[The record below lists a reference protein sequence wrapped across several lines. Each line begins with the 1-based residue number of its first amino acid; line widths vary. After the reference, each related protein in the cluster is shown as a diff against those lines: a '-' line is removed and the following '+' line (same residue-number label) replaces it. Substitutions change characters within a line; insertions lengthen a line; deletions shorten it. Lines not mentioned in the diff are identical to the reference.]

1 MKEFIAVLRRFVPP
15 YKRYLVWSVVF
26 NILSAVLNIFS
37 FMAIIPILQILFQT
51 EIPPTGGQGVPE
63 PIPIT
68 WNNLQEA
75 FTNNAN
81 YYIGQLIESIGPTTT
96 LLVIGLFLAFMTF
109 LKTGAYFLSSATI
122 IPIRTGVVRD
132 IRNQLY
138 RKITSLPLGFFSEER
153 KGDIIARMSGDVAEV
168 ENSIMSSLDMLFKNP
183 VLIIA
188 YFSTLIVISWQLTL
202 FTLVFVPIMGWFMGM
217 VGRKLKQNSIKA
229 QSLWSD
235 TMSQV
240 EETLGG
246 LRIIKA
252 FCAEEKMNERFDRVN
267 TAYRNDIMRVNI
279 RQQMAHPM
287 SEFLGTVM
295 IVIVLWFGG
304 ILVLSGDSMLSGPT
318 FIYYLVMLYS
328 IINPLKEF
336 SKAGY
341 NIPKGLASMERIDKI
356 LNAVNPI
363 IDKTTGDAG
372 VSPAVNAR
380 KAKFEHQIEFRNVSF
395 RYDKK
400 WILRNINLTI
410 PKGKTIALVGQ
421 SGGGKSTLVDLIPRY
436 YDVQEGEVLIDGVN
450 VKDLGIHDLRQL
462 IGNVN
467 QEAILF
473 NDSFR
478 NNIAFGVDN
487 ATDEQI
493 IEAAKIANA
502 YDFIM
507 QSEHQFNT
515 SVGDRGSRLSGGQ
528 RQRVSIARAILKN
541 PPILILDEA
550 TSALDTES
558 ERLVQ
563 DALERLMK
571 TRTTVA
577 IAHRLSTIKCADEI
591 CVIHEG
597 EIVERGTHEELLA
610 IDGYY
615 KKLND
620 MQSL

>member
-1 MKEFIAVLRRFVPP
+1 MREFLNVLRRFIPP
-15 YKRYLVWSVVF
+15 YKKYLVWSVVF

-37 FMAIIPILQILFQT
+37 FAAIIPILQILFQT
-51 EIPPTGGQGVPE
+51 GETERATEVMAWGSADLKEV
-63 PIPIT
+63 
-68 WNNLQEA
+68 A
-75 FTNNAN
+75 TNNMN
-81 YYIGQLIESIGPTTT
+81 YYVSQMINDIGPTTT
-96 LLVIGLFLAFMTF
+96 LLCIGLFLAVTTF

-122 IPIRTGVVRD
+122 IPIRTGIVRD

-138 RKITSLPLGFFSEER
+138 RKINALPLGFFSEER
-153 KGDIIARMSGDVAEV
+153 KGDIIARMSGDVQEI

-188 YFSTLIVISWQLTL
+188 YFATLLFISWQLTV
-202 FTLVFVPIMGWFMGM
+202 FTLLIVPVMGWFMGY
-217 VGRKLKQNSIKA
+217 VGRKLKQKSITA
-229 QSLWSD
+229 QALWSD

-252 FCAEEKMNERFDRVN
+252 FCAEKKMNDRFN
-267 TAYRNDIMRVNI
+267 TINTNYRNSIMRVNI

-304 ILVLSGDSMLSGPT
+304 ILVLDGYGLSGPT
-318 FIYYLVMLYS
+318 FIYYMVILYS

-341 NIPKGLASMERIDKI
+341 NIPKGLASMDRVDKI
-356 LNAVNPI
+356 LLAENTIAEPENPRHI
-363 IDKTTGDAG
+363 
-372 VSPAVNAR
+372 SR
-380 KAKFEHQIEFRNVSF
+380 FEHEIEFRNVSF
-395 RYDKK
+395 RYADK

-410 PKGKTIALVGQ
+410 PKGKTIAIVGQ

-436 YDVQEGEVLIDGVN
+436 YDVQEGEVLIDGIN
-450 VKDLGIHDLRQL
+450 VKDLGINDLRQL

-478 NNIAFGVDN
+478 NNIAFSVAEN
-487 ATDEQI
+487 ADRTNLDQRI
-493 IEAAKIANA
+493 AEAARIANA
-502 YDFIM
+502 YEFIM
-507 QSEHQFNT
+507 ESEHGMDT
-515 SVGDRGSRLSGGQ
+515 TVGDRGGRLSGGQ
-528 RQRVSIARAILKN
+528 RQRISIARAILKN

-571 TRTTVA
+571 TRTTIA
-577 IAHRLSTIKCADEI
+577 IAHRLSTIKSADEI
-591 CVIHEG
+591 YVIHEG
-597 EIVERGTHEELLA
+597 QIVEQGTHDELLQK
-610 IDGYY
+610 DGYY

>member
-1 MKEFIAVLRRFVPP
+1 MKEFLQVLRRFVPP
-15 YKRYLVWSVVF
+15 YKKYLVLTVVF
-26 NILSAVLNIFS
+26 NILSAILNIFS
-37 FMAIIPILQILFQT
+37 FMAIIPILQILFKTQAAS
-51 EIPPTGGQGVPE
+51 VPAGLMDWGSGDMKE
-63 PIPIT
+63 VM
-68 WNNLQEA
+68 
-75 FTNNAN
+75 TNNFN
-81 YYIGQLIESIGPTTT
+81 YYIYEMIESMGATTT
-96 LLVIGLFLAFMTF
+96 LLIIGLFLAFMTF

-153 KGDIIARMSGDVAEV
+153 KGDIIARMSGDVQEI

-183 VLIIA
+183 ILIIF
-188 YFSTLIVISWQLTL
+188 YFATLLVISWQLTV
-202 FTLVFVPIMGWFMGM
+202 FTLIIVPVMGWFMGF
-217 VGRKLKQNSIKA
+217 VGRKLKQKSIKA

-252 FCAEEKMNERFDRVN
+252 FCAEEKMNRRFDKINSEYRENIRRVN
-267 TAYRNDIMRVNI
+267 T

-304 ILVLSGDSMLSGPT
+304 VLVLNNMTLSGPT
-318 FIYYLVMLYS
+318 FIYYLVILYS

-341 NIPKGLASMERIDKI
+341 NIPKGLASMERVDKI
-356 LNAVNPI
+356 LMAESNIKEP
-363 IDKTTGDAG
+363 
-372 VSPAVNAR
+372 
-380 KAKFEHQIEFRNVSF
+380 EHPVHVTDFKSKIEFRNVSF
-395 RYDKK
+395 KYDQK
-400 WILRNINLTI
+400 WVLRNINLTI
-410 PKGKTIALVGQ
+410 EKGKTVALVGQ

-450 VKDLGIHDLRQL
+450 VKDMGLHDLRSL

-478 NNIAFGVDN
+478 NNISFGVDN
-487 ATDEQI
+487 ATQEQI
-493 IEAAKIANA
+493 ENAARIANA
-502 YDFIM
+502 HDFIM
-507 QSEHQFNT
+507 ESEHGYDTNI
-515 SVGDRGSRLSGGQ
+515 GDRGGRLSGGQ

-563 DALERLMK
+563 DALEHLMK

-577 IAHRLSTIKCADEI
+577 IAHRLSTIKNADEI

-610 IDGYY
+610 TDGYY

-620 MQSL
+620 MQTL